1 MQFSLHRMQ
10 FRVQHESQE
19 VAMDAVASL
28 TLHALSEGRG
38 NPLGGYGRLLRAACA
53 KAPPPYGEA
62 WYGEKYR
69 AVGRDPSW
77 LAQSLIANAQK
88 EGDGSRKL
96 WILASRARDARI
108 AEKVRIHAIDESRH
122 AALYLRMLDITFPG
136 AVGDDLRPML
146 NEIPPGYTVQ
156 QRPAVLPEEPED
168 EVLDELIQMNI
179 GEIRTRIHQLLLRP
193 VITAHCA
200 RNERAKLERILDSIL
215 WDETKHIRYTAELI
229 EAAIGAGEMTF
240 VRSTLRQRLEEFNEI
255 TLREVQG
262 PDFE

>member
-1 MQFSLHRMQ
+1 VQFGIHRLQ
-10 FRVQHESQE
+10 FFIQHESQE

-38 NPLGGYGRLLRAACA
+38 KPLMGYGRLLRTACA
-53 KAPPPYGEA
+53 KSPPPYGEA

-88 EGDGSRKL
+88 EGDGARKL
-96 WILASRARDARI
+96 WILASRARDPKI

-122 AALYLRMLDITFPG
+122 SALYLRMLDITFPG
-136 AVGDDLRPML
+136 AVGDDLRPL
-146 NEIPPGYTVQ
+146 LKEIPPGYTVQ
-156 QRPAVLPEEPED
+156 QRPARLPEEPDD

-193 VITAHCA
+193 VITVHCERSDRA
-200 RNERAKLERILDSIL
+200 RLERILDSIL

-229 EAAIGAGEMTF
+229 ESAIAAGETTF
-240 VRSTLRQRLEEFNEI
+240 VRSTMRQRLEEFNEI
-255 TLREVQG
+255 TLKEVQG